1 MNTVKAIILSLAL
14 VVPST
19 VSVAQ
24 QMRTMTTYTN
34 GSGSATESD
43 RQSAM
48 DEATETAQNWANST
62 CIGTVTNT
70 NTTSSSC
77 IKLGSDEDNN
87 VTYTCMV
94 TVKATCEIQY
104 RGR

>member
-1 MNTVKAIILSLAL
+1 MNFFKAVVLSLSL
-14 VVPST
+14 IVPST
-19 VSVAQ
+19 MAIAQ
-24 QMRTMTTYTN
+24 EKTMTTYTT

-48 DEATETAQNWANST
+48 DEATQTAQNWANST
-62 CIGTVTNT
+62 CIGTVTTT
-70 NTTSSSC
+70 NTTSANC
-77 IKLGSDEDNN
+77 IKLGSDDQNN

>member
-1 MNTVKAIILSLAL
+1 LI
-14 VVPST
+14 
-19 VSVAQ
+19 
-24 QMRTMTTYTN
+24 RT
-34 GSGSATESD
+34 D
-43 RQSAM
+43 
-48 DEATETAQNWANST
+48 WADST

>member
-1 MNTVKAIILSLAL
+1 MKFAKVTTFFVALAL
-14 VVPST
+14 TCGAVH
-19 VSVAQ
+19 AQ
-24 QMRTMTTYTN
+24 QLKTLTTYTT

-43 RQSAM
+43 RGQAM
-48 DEATETAQNWANST
+48 DEATEQAQNWANST
-62 CIGTVTNT
+62 CMGTVTAT

-77 IKLGSDEDNN
+77 IKLGSDDENN

-94 TVKATCEIQY
+94 TVKATCEIEY